1 MRRIILPLA
10 LTGLVTSAPG
20 CDVEDPLGDL
30 GGDDTEDPGTGGG
43 TDTSTGGTDT
53 STGGTDTE
61 TPVAT
66 EYFAIVVDD
75 SKEFPEHRTSGDPC
89 ATSSVGAHGADID
102 AVELKDETGGNLGYF
117 DSVRLEVGAFCED
130 NDRFEPVAAVYRDV
144 EEVKGAPDGKL
155 TENFVS
161 LGGGYVIGEFSGA
174 PVILPGYTVVVY
186 EVGAAVDGQDE
197 GFTVFVA
204 EGLSCGQN
212 GGDRTACQV
221 EIGSGDG
228 QATLTDISGF

>member
-10 LTGLVTSAPG
+10 LTGLVTTAPG
-20 CDVEDPLGDL
+20 CDVEDPLGDI
-30 GGDDTEDPGTGGG
+30 GTEDDTSTPGG

-61 TPVAT
+61 TPVTT

-75 SKEFPEHRTSGDPC
+75 SEEFATHRPAGQDPC

-102 AVELKDETGGNLGYF
+102 AVELRDENGGSLGYY
-117 DSVRLEVGAFCED
+117 DSVRLEIGAACEN
-130 NDRFEPVAAVYRDV
+130 NDRFDPVADVYRDADQS
-144 EEVKGAPDGKL
+144 KGEPDGTL
-155 TENFVS
+155 TENFVA
-161 LGGGYVIGEFSGA
+161 LGGGYIIGEFTGA

-186 EVGAAVDGQDE
+186 EVGADVGGQDE
-197 GFTVFVA
+197 GFSVYVA
-204 EGLSCGQN
+204 EDLSCGQN
-212 GGDRTACQV
+212 GGDRTACQIK
-221 EIGSGDG
+221 IGSGDG